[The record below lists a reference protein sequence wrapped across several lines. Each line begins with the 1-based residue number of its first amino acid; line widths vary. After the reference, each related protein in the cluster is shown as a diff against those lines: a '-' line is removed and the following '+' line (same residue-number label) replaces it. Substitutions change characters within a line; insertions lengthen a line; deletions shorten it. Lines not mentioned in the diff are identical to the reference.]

1 MEVGLKTHPGAEP
14 PPQFGVSEQTCLK
27 LREFLT
33 GYGSGTDAVNQ
44 SVEVGV
50 WVVHVGKLVQ
60 VVIQNP
66 MSAKR
71 WSMQSRRA
79 ARVLSS
85 AL

>member
-1 MEVGLKTHPGAEP
+1 MKVGLKTHPGAESTS
-14 PPQFGVSEQTCLK
+14 QFGISEQTRLK

-33 GYGSGTDAVNQ
+33 GHGAGTDAVNQ
-44 SVEVGV
+44 SVEIGV
-50 WVVHVGKLVQ
+50 WVVHVGKMVR

-66 MSAKR
+66 WSAKR
-71 WSMQSRRA
+71 WSMQFRRA